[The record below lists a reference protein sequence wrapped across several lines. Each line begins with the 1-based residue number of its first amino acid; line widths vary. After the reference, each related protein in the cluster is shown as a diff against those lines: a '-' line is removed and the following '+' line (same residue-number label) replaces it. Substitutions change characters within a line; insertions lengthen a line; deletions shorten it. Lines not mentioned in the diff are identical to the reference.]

1 MATRISVPVDVHLI
15 TLCIESFRM
24 VSRQVQVG
32 RASRT
37 QTERVRDVREVPPGE
52 DRDSLTRAFG
62 LANQIWLPA
71 DIQFTLRS
79 SSVERVDAPRNREE
93 IDEQGFFR
101 SGQSVSGPG
110 RRQPAGREQVS
121 GRRARWA
128 GGGGARGV
136 HREGARASRP
146 GKGSRTRTR
155 PSAQSRAPHAI
166 GRGRLQHDVPVA
178 AGGRPAH
185 PAADR
190 PGADVEPHE
199 ANRPGT
205 VSAFRLIP
213 AQYRRS
219 RRYLLS
225 LGAPRKMSESRMKFW
240 PDGSIMTWILSLSF

>member
-37 QTERVRDVREVPPGE
+37 QMERVRDVREVPPGE
-52 DRDSLTRAFG
+52 DRDSLTRAFV

-79 SSVERVDAPRNREE
+79 SSVERVNAPRDREE
-93 IDEQGFFR
+93 IDEQGFFALA
-101 SGQSVSGPG
+101 S
-110 RRQPAGREQVS
+110 
-121 GRRARWA
+121 
-128 GGGGARGV
+128 GGGARGV
-136 HREGARASRP
+136 HREVARVSGP

-166 GRGRLQHDVPVA
+166 GRGQLQPDVPVA

-199 ANRPGT
+199 ANRPSA
-205 VSAFRLIP
+205 VSAFRRI
-213 AQYRRS
+213 AAHS
-219 RRYLLS
+219 RPLS
-225 LGAPRKMSESRMKFW
+225 LFSWGTS
-240 PDGSIMTWILSLSF
+240 